1 MIALS
6 AEALSFA
13 PSGAGDVIH
22 GISLRAEPGKV
33 LGILGPNGAGKSSLL
48 RLFYGASRPS
58 SGVARIGGAD
68 INRLSAGKRAR
79 LVAAVPQE
87 SPPDFHLSVRNIVET
102 GRTAYVSALLGRD
115 PDGPAAVDNA
125 LKQLGLEDFSHRDY
139 ATLSGGEKRRTL
151 IARALAQDTEA
162 LILDEPVN
170 HLDIR
175 HKLEVLALIRRLGVT
190 VMVSLHDF
198 DLAAHFC
205 NRLAILRHGHL
216 VAEGTPEDVLLP
228 ETIREVF
235 GVAASITRDECRGT
249 LRVFTESLPAIP
261 GPRKDQ

>member
-6 AEALSFA
+6 AERLSYTPA
-13 PSGAGDVIH
+13 GAEEIIH
-22 GISLRAEPGKV
+22 DISLRAEPGEV
-33 LGILGPNGAGKSSLL
+33 LGILGPNGAGKSTLL
-48 RLFYGASRPS
+48 RQFYGASRPS
-58 SGVARIGGAD
+58 RGVARIDGTD
-68 INRLSAGKRAR
+68 INRLSAKKRAR

-87 SPPDFHLSVRNIVET
+87 SPPDFHLTVRNIVET

-115 PDGPAAVDNA
+115 PGGRAVVDNA
-125 LKQLGLEDFSHRDY
+125 IERLGLEDYSDRDY
-139 ATLSGGEKRRTL
+139 STLSGGEKRRTL
-151 IARALAQDTEA
+151 IARALAQDAQA

-205 NRLAILRHGHL
+205 NRLAILHRGHL
-216 VAEGTPEDVLLP
+216 VAEGTPKDVLVP
-228 ETIREVF
+228 EIIREVF
-235 GVAASITRDECRGT
+235 GVAATIDHDKSRGT
-249 LRVFTESLPAIP
+249 LRVITESLPAISST
-261 GPRKDQ
+261 RKDH